1 MNIADIFRQA
11 EDVQARANA
20 MQEQLALIE
29 AEGVAGAGLVK
40 LVLNGKAELK
50 SLSIDPSLLR
60 PDGREIVQDLVVA
73 AHTDARG
80 KWSAGRGR
88 DAEAGPRHGP
98 AARHD
103 ARRLDCHYPRR
114 PQTAYPT
121 YEIDYAVGTISGMTS
136 RLLRR

>member
-1 MNIADIFRQA
+1 MNIADIFKQA
-11 EDVQARANA
+11 KDVQARANA

-73 AHTDARG
+73 AHTDAKAKVERRVAEEMQ
-80 KWSAGRGR
+80 KLAR
-88 DAEAGPRHGP
+88 DMGLPPGMMP
-98 AARHD
+98 D
-103 ARRLDCHYPRR
+103 A
-114 PQTAYPT
+114 
-121 YEIDYAVGTISGMTS
+121 
-136 RLLRR
+136 

>member
-11 EDVQARANA
+11 KDVQARANA

-73 AHTDARG
+73 AHTDAKVKVERRVAEEMQ
-80 KWSAGRGR
+80 KLAR
-88 DAEAGPRHGP
+88 DMGLPP
-98 AARHD
+98 
-103 ARRLDCHYPRR
+103 
-114 PQTAYPT
+114 
-121 YEIDYAVGTISGMTS
+121 GMMPGA
-136 RLLRR
+136 

>member
-1 MNIADIFRQA
+1 MNIADIFKQA
-11 EDVQARANA
+11 KDVQARANA

-73 AHTDARG
+73 AHTDAKAKVERRVAEEMQ
-80 KWSAGRGR
+80 KLAR
-88 DAEAGPRHGP
+88 DMGLPP
-98 AARHD
+98 
-103 ARRLDCHYPRR
+103 
-114 PQTAYPT
+114 
-121 YEIDYAVGTISGMTS
+121 GMMPGA
-136 RLLRR
+136 

>member
-11 EDVQARANA
+11 KDVQARANA

-73 AHTDARG
+73 AHTDAKAKVERRVAEEMQ
-80 KWSAGRGR
+80 KLAR
-88 DAEAGPRHGP
+88 DMGLPP
-98 AARHD
+98 
-103 ARRLDCHYPRR
+103 
-114 PQTAYPT
+114 
-121 YEIDYAVGTISGMTS
+121 GMMPGA
-136 RLLRR
+136 